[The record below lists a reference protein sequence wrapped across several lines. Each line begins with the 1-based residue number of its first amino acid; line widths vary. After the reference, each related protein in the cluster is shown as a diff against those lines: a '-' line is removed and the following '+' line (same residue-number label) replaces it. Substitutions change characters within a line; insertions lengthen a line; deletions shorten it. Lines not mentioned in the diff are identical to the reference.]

1 MRWLPD
7 IFRCL
12 LCGQLCYF
20 NDVNVPGSHC
30 NHSGAPRVQ
39 LLSRSS
45 VLVEWDGLPAG
56 HYILECCHHDSGSWV
71 TVGNG
76 PIQGLSKVVHG
87 LDSGEE
93 YSFRVNSGHP
103 STPVIIPAQWGS
115 STWQQ
120 EQFLRRYVEL
130 EELGRGRFSVVRRA
144 RDRGTSQEVAVK
156 QVLARRQSHNVTQAE
171 YALMARLQHSNI
183 VRALA
188 LFTNA
193 PQPCMDTIVMELW
206 VFIFIYLYGTYD
218 HLHLHLL
225 VHVIISKNALL

>member
-1 MRWLPD
+1 
-7 IFRCL
+7 
-12 LCGQLCYF
+12 
-20 NDVNVPGSHC
+20 VTVPGSHC
-30 NHSGAPRVQ
+30 NHSGAPRAQ

-87 LDSGEE
+87 LESGEE

-193 PQPCMDTIVMELW
+193 PQPCMDTIVMEL
-206 VFIFIYLYGTYD
+206 
-218 HLHLHLL
+218 
-225 VHVIISKNALL
+225 